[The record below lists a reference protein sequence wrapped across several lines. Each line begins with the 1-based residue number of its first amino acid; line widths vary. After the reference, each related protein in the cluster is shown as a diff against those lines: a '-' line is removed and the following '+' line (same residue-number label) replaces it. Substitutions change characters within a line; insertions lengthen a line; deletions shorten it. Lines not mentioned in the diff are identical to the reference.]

1 MPNDTLE
8 TLKARAAPKRFGT
21 QPWAEHLPLS
31 SRAAAISAHGEEG
44 GHFALKLRRSAH
56 RYGAEGTSGQC
67 RATGIVRQGREE
79 KGRAGQGRAGCL
91 RPCSRAPRRLSLPA
105 DLSSQPDPARRTGP
119 HSDSQRR
126 LHVLPL
132 YAHGSTCRE
141 KNK

>member
-8 TLKARAAPKRFGT
+8 ILKARTAPKRFGT

-79 KGRAGQGRAGCL
+79 KGRAGHGRAGQGWLPPALQPGPEAAVPACRPQL
-91 RPCSRAPRRLSLPA
+91 TARPCPPHGPA
-105 DLSSQPDPARRTGP
+105 Q
-119 HSDSQRR
+119 
-126 LHVLPL
+126 
-132 YAHGSTCRE
+132 
-141 KNK
+141 